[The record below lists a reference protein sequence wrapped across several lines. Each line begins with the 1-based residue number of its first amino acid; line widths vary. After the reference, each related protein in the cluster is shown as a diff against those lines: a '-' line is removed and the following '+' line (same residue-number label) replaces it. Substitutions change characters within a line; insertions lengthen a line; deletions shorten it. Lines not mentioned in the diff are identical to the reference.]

1 MSEPSPAQKLNLSLD
16 YRWISLG
23 LAAVVVAMLFVWK
36 PWTAKAT
43 DRTIDVTG
51 TATVSAT
58 PDEFVFYPTYEFTN
72 ADKTK
77 ALEQMT
83 SKSEEVVSG
92 LKKLGVDD
100 KDIKTNSD
108 SWSYPLMKLE
118 DGSQRSTY
126 TLRLTV
132 TTNEEKLT
140 QKVQD
145 YLVSTTP
152 TGTISPQATF
162 SEKKRKEV
170 ENQGRLEAS
179 KDARKK
185 AEESAQ
191 NLGFKIAAVKTV
203 NDGSGYGGVFPTD
216 SRAVTMEAS
225 DSFSSSLIVQPGE
238 NDLTYTVTVTYY
250 IK

>member
-1 MSEPSPAQKLNLSLD
+1 
-16 YRWISLG
+16 
-23 LAAVVVAMLFVWK
+23 
-36 PWTAKAT
+36 
-43 DRTIDVTG
+43 
-51 TATVSAT
+51 
-58 PDEFVFYPTYEFTN
+58 
-72 ADKTK
+72 
-77 ALEQMT
+77 
-83 SKSEEVVSG
+83 
-92 LKKLGVDD
+92 
-100 KDIKTNSD
+100 
-108 SWSYPLMKLE
+108 MKLE